1 MDFWRAK
8 NQISVGS
15 FKLSMLSVRQMNLL
29 SWYSNHVCR
38 VFVWFL
44 ILFKTIDYQ
53 VERNPLKSPNLWFCN
68 NSQPTSSW
76 LVKPRP
82 NGFVKDVTL
91 PKSDHYA
98 EMGVKVQST
107 VSEWMRHL
115 HNNYARSW
123 RNDSTNL
130 CQSSRKSLPY
140 VTHNTTRPC

>member
-8 NQISVGS
+8 NQIIVDS
-15 FKLSMLSVRQMNLL
+15 FKLSMLSVRQLKL
-29 SWYSNHVCR
+29 ISWYTNHVWR

-44 ILFKTIDYQ
+44 TLFKTIDYQ
-53 VERNPLKSPNLWFCN
+53 VERNPLKTPNLWFCN

-91 PKSDHYA
+91 PKSNHDA

-115 HNNYARSW
+115 HNIYARSW
-123 RNDSTNL
+123 RNYSTNL